1 MSNRYK
7 QVRFPA
13 IHHFVG
19 RCKIFPMNHSHI
31 LLSAT
36 LLFFNTTLFAQQDV
50 IRQAPCE
57 NATIKRQADSLKASL
72 ANENFELVRDA
83 MFGMESE
90 YEMPVILPMEKGVW
104 YQVVFIGDEKSK
116 LHELRMYDYTE
127 REVAYKKNYGLQGD
141 GAIINFQ
148 YIPVSSEFHIIK
160 PLQVNKKQ
168 KKNLC
173 GCLIL
178 MKKKTGQQ

>member
-1 MSNRYK
+1 MFN
-7 QVRFPA
+7 
-13 IHHFVG
+13 I
-19 RCKIFPMNHSHI
+19 IPMNPTSAFLTITLI
-31 LLSAT
+31 LLST
-36 LLFFNTTLFAQQDV
+36 NLFAQQDV

-57 NATIKRQADSLKASL
+57 NAVIKRQADSLKSAL
-72 ANENFELVRDA
+72 VNDNFELVRDA

-104 YQVVFIGDEKSK
+104 YQVIFIGDEKSK

-141 GAIINFQ
+141 GSIINFQ

-178 MKKKTGQQ
+178 MKKKSPQQ

>member
-1 MSNRYK
+1 MNRYSLLLT
-7 QVRFPA
+7 VLMLSSN
-13 IHHFVG
+13 
-19 RCKIFPMNHSHI
+19 CIFS
-31 LLSAT
+31 
-36 LLFFNTTLFAQQDV
+36 QDV

-57 NATIKRQADSLKASL
+57 NATIKRQADSLKANL
-72 ANENFELVRDA
+72 ANDNFELVRDA
-83 MFGMESE
+83 MFAMESD

-104 YQVVFIGDEKSK
+104 YQILFVGDEKSK

-178 MKKKTGQQ
+178 MKKKTTQQ

>member
-1 MSNRYK
+1 
-7 QVRFPA
+7 
-13 IHHFVG
+13 
-19 RCKIFPMNHSHI
+19 MNPISI
-31 LLSAT
+31 LLAAALIFSGT
-36 LLFFNTTLFAQQDV
+36 NLFAQQDI
-50 IRQAPCE
+50 IRQTSCE
-57 NATIKRQADSLKASL
+57 NAVIKRQADSLKASL
-72 ANENFELVRDA
+72 VSDNFELVRDA

-104 YQVVFIGDEKSK
+104 YQVIFIGDEKSK

-178 MKKKTGQQ
+178 MKKKSPLQ

>member
-1 MSNRYK
+1 
-7 QVRFPA
+7 
-13 IHHFVG
+13 
-19 RCKIFPMNHSHI
+19 MNPS
-31 LLSAT
+31 ST
-36 LLFFNTTLFAQQDV
+36 LLTIALMFFASTLFAQQDV
-50 IRQAPCE
+50 IRQTTCE
-57 NATIKRQADSLKASL
+57 NAVIKRQADSLKASL
-72 ANENFELVRDA
+72 ASDNFELVRDA

-104 YQVVFIGDEKSK
+104 YQVIFIGDEKSK

-141 GAIINFQ
+141 GQIINFQ
-148 YIPVSSEFHIIK
+148 YIPASSEFHIIK

-178 MKKKTGQQ
+178 MKKKSPQQ

>member
-1 MSNRYK
+1 
-7 QVRFPA
+7 
-13 IHHFVG
+13 
-19 RCKIFPMNHSHI
+19 MNPI
-31 LLSAT
+31 TALLTIA
-36 LLFFNTTLFAQQDV
+36 LLLCSSRLFAQQDV

-57 NATIKRQADSLKASL
+57 NAVIKRQADSLKASL
-72 ANENFELVRDA
+72 ASDNFELVRDA

-104 YQVVFIGDEKSK
+104 YQVIFIGDEKSK
-116 LHELRMYDYTE
+116 LHELRMYDYSE
-127 REVAYKKNYGLQGD
+127 KEVAYKKNYGLQGD

-148 YIPVSSEFHIIK
+148 YIPLTSEFHIIK

-178 MKKKTGQQ
+178 MKKKSSQQ